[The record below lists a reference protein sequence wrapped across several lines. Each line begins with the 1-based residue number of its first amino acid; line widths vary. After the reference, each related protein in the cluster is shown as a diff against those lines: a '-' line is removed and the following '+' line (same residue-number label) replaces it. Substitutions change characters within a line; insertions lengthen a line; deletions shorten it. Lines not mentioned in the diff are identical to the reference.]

1 MMSPQELNAYFESQL
16 REGSSADWM
25 TNHWT
30 SRLIVG
36 VRALEMPNADPDIAM
51 IEGLAAAAQDGSNVV
66 SRPARGSS
74 RRRSLLGLRRGLV
87 FNLTVGLV
95 LLMSTAALAVTATV
109 AGIAPEPIQSI
120 ASEISSWV
128 GVDLTA
134 YTDEVEENSGD
145 DVKPQDSEA
154 PGKSDGAGPPDNAGP
169 KEDSK
174 APEHAGPPDNAG
186 PKDDDF
192 EPGPPDHAGPPDD
205 AGPPEDSS
213 APDDAGPP
221 DNAGPKDD
229 PGQGNEQGN
238 G

>member
-66 SRPARGSS
+66 SRPARGRS

-95 LLMSTAALAVTATV
+95 VLMSTAALAVTATV

-120 ASEISSWV
+120 ASEISGWV
-128 GVDLTA
+128 GVDLTR
-134 YTDEVEENSGD
+134 YVDGDGSDLDPENA
-145 DVKPQDSEA
+145 DSPGA
-154 PGKSDGAGPPDNAGP
+154 PEDAGPPDNAGP

-174 APEHAGPPDNAG
+174 APDHAGPPDNAG